1 MGHAR
6 QVLGGD
12 REGSACFLRT
22 GGGFGMVFSRGW
34 WGLTAKGTG
43 GAVSRLQ
50 MSGGTLS
57 RPGCHGQT
65 GVQAAHC
72 TGRPGRWQC
81 SRPAGEA
88 GPGLPG
94 ERVIFFYFPRTC
106 PLGSG
111 GVALPVVTSGA
122 RRTALGEV
130 LTPMGGGQSSGVER
144 ADLGRSH
151 CSPPSDLQQ
160 VPDPSEPHFPRL

>member
-1 MGHAR
+1 MGRAR
-6 QVLGGD
+6 QVLGGG

-72 TGRPGRWQC
+72 TGRPGRWRG

-122 RRTALGEV
+122 RWTAHGEV
-130 LTPMGGGQSSGVER
+130 LTPVGGGQSSGVER

-160 VPDPSEPHFPRL
+160 VPDPSKPHFPRL